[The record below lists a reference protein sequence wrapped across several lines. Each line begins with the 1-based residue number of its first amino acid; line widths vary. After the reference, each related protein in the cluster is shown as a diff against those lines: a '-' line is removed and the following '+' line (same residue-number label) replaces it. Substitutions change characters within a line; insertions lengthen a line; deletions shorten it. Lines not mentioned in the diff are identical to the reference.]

1 MGFDPLIFSTISTP
15 ILHFFF
21 FYLNMIL
28 DLSQRFHEIHSET
41 FHLSSIQSSLFTSW
55 QNIQL
60 RYRSSTGHGR
70 GGYDSTSRTGID
82 RDSEPCSRNR
92 LSMFSSEQNMAKSH
106 HFMWLPKLY
115 PLLRHLVIRLYHIH
129 PHMSPSLQPWVA
141 KQDCR
146 WSLLRSSQSCS
157 SFGRLCSSTDPLH
170 SSYILDLCWIS
181 QVLPWP
187 VASLVFPLNLHSDS
201 ASTFA

>member
-1 MGFDPLIFSTISTP
+1 
-15 ILHFFF
+15 
-21 FYLNMIL
+21 MIL
-28 DLSQRFHEIHSET
+28 DLSQHFHEIHSET
-41 FHLSSIQSSLFTSW
+41 FHLSSIQSNSGIGPVPAMDEAYTT
-55 QNIQL
+55 
-60 RYRSSTGHGR
+60 RP
-70 GGYDSTSRTGID
+70 SRTGID

-92 LSMFSSEQNMAKSH
+92 LSMFSSEQHMAKSH